1 MMFRQAKYVRRIS
14 YPINNQFINFIAQA
28 SNILGKYF
36 EFSFIASLFDLGVTI
51 KNHLILQLELFLAS
65 LT

>member
-1 MMFRQAKYVRRIS
+1 MMFRRQAKYMTRIF

-36 EFSFIASLFDLGVTI
+36 EVRFFA
-51 KNHLILQLELFLAS
+51 
-65 LT
+65 